1 MSPPPR
7 NTAHYHATSSSW
19 HIYDRL
25 LDQQVGVA
33 ASMLAAAAV
42 VRGYEA
48 MWRGLCE
55 RWQREEGGA
64 DSPPSIF

>member
-7 NTAHYHATSSSW
+7 YTAHYHATSSSW

-42 VRGYEA
+42 VRDYEA
-48 MWRGLCE
+48 AWRSACDRQQQAE
-55 RWQREEGGA
+55 HQ
-64 DSPPSIF
+64 DDTPP